1 MSDPNTQDP
10 STTEEPHT
18 TPGTNEPISPNVDPD
33 LPHEN
38 TTGEGSGDVE
48 ADTASGG
55 APER

>member
-1 MSDPNTQDP
+1 MSDPNTQVP
-10 STTEEPHT
+10 STTEEP